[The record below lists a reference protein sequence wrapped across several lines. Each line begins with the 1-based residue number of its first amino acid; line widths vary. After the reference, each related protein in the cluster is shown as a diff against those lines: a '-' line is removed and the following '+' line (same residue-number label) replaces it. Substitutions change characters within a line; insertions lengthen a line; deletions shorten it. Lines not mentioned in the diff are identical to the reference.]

1 MRRIIS
7 IIFTTA
13 VLTACSGESPRIV
26 SDQPVDNV
34 VMGAVLC
41 EPVSEASVMSAFD
54 KAGIIDVKAQKY
66 SHASGS
72 GLMIVPSADD
82 GIMFA
87 GCCWDYADFCK
98 EASGNLYAVVFE
110 NFYDTR
116 SQAEDQYKK
125 VAGLIGAK
133 HGEANSLRSKG
144 ARTSMWTDDTNSV
157 GISIHKNGNE
167 DARGKWACTFYY
179 VNIALSKTL

>member
-1 MRRIIS
+1 ML
-7 IIFTTA
+7 A
-13 VLTACSGESPRIV
+13 ACSGESPRIV

-34 VMGAVLC
+34 VMGAALC

-54 KAGIIDVKAQKY
+54 KAGIDGVKAQKY
-66 SHASGS
+66 SYNSES
-72 GLMIVPSADD
+72 SLMIVPSADD

-87 GCCWDYADFCK
+87 GCCWDYADFCM

-116 SQAEDQYKK
+116 SQAENQYRK

-133 HGEANSLRSKG
+133 HGEANSLRSKRV
-144 ARTSMWTDDTNSV
+144 RTSMWTDDTNSV
-157 GISIHKNGNE
+157 GVSIHKNENDNAG
-167 DARGKWACTFYY
+167 GKWACTFYY